1 MPYHLRKEPPVSTE
15 VEDGWDT
22 SALDMVAKRK
32 ILASARN
39 PTLAIKLTGSHF
51 TD

>member
-39 PTLAIKLTGSHF
+39 GIPMSQPVASYGRG
-51 TD
+51 